1 MPETSESPISAAGNP
16 SRRTVLG
23 IAAATAAA
31 AAAPLVG
38 DVPAAQAA
46 SKAAVKETVKETAKV
61 PEELV
66 FISTWKGTQIYGAWF
81 DPEHGDMT
89 LIGPVGAAV
98 SNWATMHPVKPVL
111 YVGGG
116 QDGGFVYS
124 YDFDPATGL
133 LTQTGTV
140 RTDPGGT
147 AGGGVSYLMVDSP
160 SKTILVANFEAGLTA
175 AVPIEQGVMGEPVSI
190 VQDTGSGPNARQLSP
205 HPHYVAVDPTGRYA
219 LVPDFGAD
227 RIFVYRFD
235 RRTRALSASEVNGT
249 GYYQTDPGSGPR
261 RVLFHSGGR
270 TLYTLNELTA
280 TIEILDWDPAAE
292 KLTRR
297 QILSTDTPD
306 FTGTKSGAELALG
319 ADGRFLYTSNRGENA
334 LVVYRIDE
342 RTELLEEVQRI
353 PCAGQV
359 PWSFTIHRT
368 GRWLFVANEMSN
380 TVNLF
385 SVDRAS
391 GKLTDTGRPVPV
403 PNPDCI
409 TFYYR

>member
-1 MPETSESPISAAGNP
+1 MGE
-16 SRRTVLG
+16 
-23 IAAATAAA
+23 
-31 AAAPLVG
+31 
-38 DVPAAQAA
+38 
-46 SKAAVKETVKETAKV
+46 
-61 PEELV
+61 
-66 FISTWKGTQIYGAWF
+66 
-81 DPEHGDMT
+81 
-89 LIGPVGAAV
+89 AV

-116 QDGGFVYS
+116 QDGGFVDS
-124 YDFDPATGL
+124 YGFDPATGL

-147 AGGGVSYLMVDSP
+147 SGGGVSYLVVDSP

-175 AVPIEQGVMGEPVSI
+175 AVPIEKGVMSEPASV

-205 HPHYVAVDPTGRYA
+205 HPHPHPHHVAVDPSGRYV
-219 LVPDFGAD
+219 LVPDFGVD

-235 RRTRALSASEVNGT
+235 RRTRTLSAGDVNGT
-249 GYYQTDPGSGPR
+249 GYYQTDPGSGPC

-280 TIEILDWDPAAE
+280 TIEVLDWDPAAE
-292 KLTRR
+292 KLTHR
-297 QILSTDTPD
+297 QVLSTDAPD
-306 FTGTKSGAELALG
+306 FTGTKSSAELALG
-319 ADGRFLYTSNRGENA
+319 GDGRYLYTSNRGENV

-342 RTELLEEVQRI
+342 GTGLLEEVQRI

-359 PWSFTIHRT
+359 PWSFTIHRS
-368 GRWLFVANEMSN
+368 GRWLFVANEVSN
-380 TVNLF
+380 TVNLL
-385 SVDRAS
+385 SIDRTP
-391 GKLTDTGRPVPV
+391 GKLADTGRSVPV